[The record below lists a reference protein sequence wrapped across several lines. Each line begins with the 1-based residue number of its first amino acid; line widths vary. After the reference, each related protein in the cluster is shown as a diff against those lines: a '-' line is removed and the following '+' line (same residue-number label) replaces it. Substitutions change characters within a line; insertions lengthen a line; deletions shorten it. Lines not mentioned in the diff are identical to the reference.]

1 MKRYSK
7 TMIACV
13 AMVVLLGGCNRQ
25 IIDLNYNFKYA
36 EIHMPSGE
44 IISGDVESWK
54 DFEDGDQIQVTID
67 GKTYLT
73 HSSNVVLVSK

>member
-7 TMIACV
+7 AMIACV
-13 AMVVLLGGCNRQ
+13 AMVVLLVGCNRQ

-36 EIHMPSGE
+36 EICMPSGK

-73 HSSNVVLVSK
+73 HSSNVALVSK

>member
-13 AMVVLLGGCNRQ
+13 AMVVLLVGCNRQ
-25 IIDLNYNFKYA
+25 IIDMNYSFKYV
-36 EIHMPSGE
+36 EIYMPSGDV
-44 IISGDVESWK
+44 ISGDVQSWK
-54 DFEDGDQIQVTID
+54 DFEDGDQIQVTVD